1 MAVDSD
7 HTPFLY
13 DSGRAGRLCRELQLA
28 DIELGLS
35 VNHDG
40 ALAAG
45 VSLSINA
52 ATVCESAS
60 AAAHLRDQAFAVLA
74 TGLPLSV
81 SMSQHGAA
89 ADDAFFSICALLRA
103 AALDAGAAPTSVEI
117 TIATGSL
124 SPQAAWL
131 ARCRHLNEGPLYILP
146 NDPMMRPDE
155 TPLQRGC
162 HKRFWLQLWHL
173 RKTGMV
179 RVACA
184 PYVSSRCPLLSAERA
199 RGVTPSAAIQSSIG
213 SAWVPMRLD
222 ISRFADHSGELR
234 ESTLEEAL
242 CRAVEIGDELH
253 RLILWPTAQMRHDA
267 WLNRRLAINLTGLGD
282 LTRKRK
288 LDPTRFTTLEDLCEV
303 VRWVQDI
310 LQRQSRRIAAQTGNL
325 PALEQGDPSRALP
338 GGEIRNGWRKRWREA
353 VDLVAVRHR
362 NLLVLSPWSVF
373 PTNQPAD
380 YRFADLLPLLEFANA
395 CTFSDLPSTSNW
407 NLNKFIS
414 FHQRAWAVLQQRDVA
429 QHIAERI

>member
-28 DIELGLS
+28 GVEVGLP

-40 ALAAG
+40 ALASG
-45 VSLSINA
+45 VSLSVDA
-52 ATVCESAS
+52 ATVCESSS
-60 AAAHLRDQAFAVLA
+60 AAAQLRDKVFAVLA
-74 TGLPLSV
+74 SGLPLSV
-81 SMSQHGAA
+81 SMSQHGAGA
-89 ADDAFFSICALLRA
+89 ADAFFSVCALLRA
-103 AALDAGAAPTSVEI
+103 AAQDAGAAPAAVEI
-117 TIATGSL
+117 TIPAGWL

-146 NDPMMRPDE
+146 NGPMMRPDE
-155 TPLQRGC
+155 TQLQRGC
-162 HKRFWLQLWHL
+162 HERFWLQLWHL
-173 RKTGMV
+173 RKIGLV

-184 PYVSSRCPLLSAERA
+184 PFVSSRCPLLSGERA
-199 RGVTPSAAIQSSIG
+199 QSVTPSVAIQSSIG

-222 ISRFADHSGELR
+222 VSRFADHSGSLR
-234 ESTLEEAL
+234 ESALEEAL

-253 RLILWPTAQMRHDA
+253 RLISWPTAQMRHDA
-267 WLNRRLAINLTGLGD
+267 WLNRRLAIILTGLGD

-288 LDPTRFTTLEDLCEV
+288 LDPTRFATLEDLCEV
-303 VRWVQDI
+303 VRWAQDI
-310 LQRQSRRIAAQTGNL
+310 LQRRSRHIAAQTGYL
-325 PALEQGDPSRALP
+325 PALEQADPSRALP
-338 GGEIRNGWRKRWREA
+338 GGEIRDSWRKRWREA

-373 PTNQPAD
+373 PADQPAD
-380 YRFADLLPLLEFANA
+380 YRYADLLPLLEFANA
-395 CTFSDLPSTSNW
+395 GTFSDLRSTPHW
-407 NLNKFIS
+407 DLRTFIS
-414 FHQRAWAVLQQRDVA
+414 FHQRAWAVLQQRDIA